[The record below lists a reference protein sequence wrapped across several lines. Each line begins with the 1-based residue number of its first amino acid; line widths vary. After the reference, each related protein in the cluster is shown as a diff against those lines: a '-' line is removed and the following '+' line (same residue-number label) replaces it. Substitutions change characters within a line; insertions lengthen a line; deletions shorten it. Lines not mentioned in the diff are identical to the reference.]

1 MKVLIA
7 CDKFKGSLSAGDV
20 ALAIQRGL
28 GNGFQSELCPIA
40 DGGEGFV
47 AAMLTALGGERRS
60 CLVSDA
66 LGREVEASYGLSGDT
81 AIIEM
86 ADASGLWRISEE
98 DRDIMAASTTGTGQ
112 LMNDAIAHGAKKL
125 LMGLGGSATNDAGV
139 GMAKVLGW
147 RFYGEDGVEIEN
159 PTPHNLAG
167 LTRIDGSQAIAFPE
181 IEVACDVENPLL
193 GERGATAIYGPQK
206 GAGPIERPV
215 LEALLEKIA
224 GVAGGDDLATVPGA
238 GAAGGM
244 GWGLMK
250 FAGATLRPGFE
261 IVADAVS
268 LEERIAA
275 VDIVITGEGSLDA
288 QSLEGKGPIGVARL
302 AKAQGKRVV
311 AIAGHISP
319 EVIGSGLFEVT
330 CALTDTGLPL
340 DELIANAATLIE
352 SEARVAAGMLI
363 G

>member
-28 GNGFQSELCPIA
+28 GEGFEVELCPIA

-47 AAMLTALGGERRS
+47 EAMLTALGGKRRS
-60 CLVSDA
+60 CQVSDA
-66 LGREVEASYGLSGDT
+66 LGRKVTASYGLSGAT

-86 ADASGLWRISEE
+86 AEASGLWRIAEE
-98 DRDIMAASTTGTGQ
+98 DRDILRASSAGTGQ
-112 LMNDAIAHGAKKL
+112 LIQDAISAGATKI
-125 LMGLGGSATNDAGV
+125 LMGLGGSATNDGGA
-139 GMAKVLGW
+139 GMAAVLGW
-147 RFYGEDGVEIEN
+147 QFLTESGVTIIDPNPKSLASLAKVDGGE
-159 PTPHNLAG
+159 
-167 LTRIDGSQAIAFPE
+167 AIRFPE

-193 GERGATAIYGPQK
+193 GERGATEIYGPQK
-206 GAGPIERPV
+206 GAGPGERPL
-215 LEALLEKIA
+215 LEAFLAKLA
-224 GVAGGDDLATVPGA
+224 QVVGGEDYSEVPGA

-268 LEERIAA
+268 LQERIAA
-275 VDIVITGEGSLDA
+275 ADIVITGEGSLDA
-288 QSLEGKGPIGVARL
+288 QSLEGKGPIGVARM
-302 AKAQGKRVV
+302 ARAQGKRVV
-311 AIAGHISP
+311 AIAGQISP
-319 EVIGSGLFEVT
+319 EVAASGLFEFT
-330 CALTDTGLPL
+330 FSLADTELPL
-340 DELIANAATLIE
+340 EELIANAAVLVE
-352 SEARVAAGMLI
+352 EEARIAAGMLI